1 MFNSLFPKISNLID
15 MPKPKRCFFFSFI
28 RFKRKKVKF
37 FLFLSEN
44 MLSNMPRTI
53 VEGELERIQMK
64 GMG

>member
-44 MLSNMPRTI
+44 MLSNMPRTTI
-53 VEGELERIQMK
+53 GGEFEKIRMK
-64 GMG
+64 GKG